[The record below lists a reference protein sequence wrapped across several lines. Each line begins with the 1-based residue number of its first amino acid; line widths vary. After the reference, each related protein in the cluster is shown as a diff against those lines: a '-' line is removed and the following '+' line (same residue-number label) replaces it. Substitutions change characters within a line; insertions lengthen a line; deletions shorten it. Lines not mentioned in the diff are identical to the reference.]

1 MRLNY
6 VTEWCRNPRPGMAS
20 FLLQRVTGLGLL
32 AYLLIHLYSIGM
44 GRLGGKPAF
53 DATMKIYDTP
63 LFHVLEWLLLIAV
76 LFHLLNGL
84 RLVAADLLA
93 LTRAHRP
100 MFWGVVVAVVV
111 AAAVSVTVFL

>member
-6 VTEWCRNPRPGMAS
+6 VKEWFLNSRPGMAS
-20 FLLQRVTGLGLL
+20 FLIQRLTGVALVVYMLL
-32 AYLLIHLYSIGM
+32 HLYSIGTI
-44 GRLGGKPAF
+44 RLGGEKAF
-53 DATMKIYDTP
+53 NSTMGAYDTP

-100 MFWGVVVAVVV
+100 MFWGAVVMV
-111 AAAVSVTVFL
+111 VIAAAVSITVFI